1 MILRIL
7 CCRRRVLFISLLVFL
22 YQPSLQTRSQ
32 NLTRKND
39 DEIGARFDKAAA
51 KHKEELRSLW
61 HTRAAP
67 EIRIPDV
74 TLKSLSALLAK
85 RAEASGVGY
94 LARTNILFYSYDEGA
109 LSTWLVDE
117 RGIRAYDRRVLPQ
130 EEIAT
135 VIVNLRR
142 SLGVES
148 LQRARTPHKA
158 NKLPLALTSTK
169 PAVSV
174 TQAATA
180 ATEILLPNS
189 IAKALGEV
197 EHLIIVPILGIG
209 TVPFAVLQPFGA
221 DSFLIDKMSISIA
234 PSLFD
239 LGHPMSLWDPAFSSP
254 LVVGN
259 PFIPSTPDWVVPDL
273 PGAVA
278 EAEAVA
284 TAVNAKPLLK
294 KEATKE
300 TVCRTLPQADFLYFA
315 SHGIANADD
324 PLSGGFLL
332 LSADSVEAGELTARE
347 VQNTS
352 LSNARLVVLSACQ
365 TGLGKVH
372 DAGIIGLARAFQIAG
387 AERVVMSLWSV
398 NDQATNELMQE
409 FVKDM
414 KTDIPSEAL
423 RKAMIEIKKKR
434 PNPSEWAS
442 FVVFGT
448 PR

>member
-1 MILRIL
+1 MTMKTK
-7 CCRRRVLFISLLVFL
+7 VLSCSLLLILVCFQFPVNL
-22 YQPSLQTRSQ
+22 HSQT
-32 NLTRKND
+32 LTRKNE
-39 DEIGARFDKAAA
+39 DEIVARFDRAAA

-61 HTRAAP
+61 QTRAAP
-67 EIRIPDV
+67 EVRLPDV
-74 TLKSLSALLAK
+74 TLKSLSAVLAK
-85 RAEASGVGY
+85 RSAASGVGY

-117 RGIRAYDRRVLPQ
+117 SGVRAYDRRVLPQ
-130 EEIAT
+130 EQIGT
-135 VIVNLRR
+135 VITNLRN

-148 LQRARTPHKA
+148 LQRARTPRKS
-158 NKLPLALTSTK
+158 NKPPAAGGSSK

-174 TQAATA
+174 TQAVSAT
-180 ATEILLPNS
+180 TEILLPNS
-189 IAKALGEV
+189 IAKSLGEV
-197 EHLIIVPILGIG
+197 EHLVVVPILGIG
-209 TVPFAVLQPFGA
+209 TVPFAVLKPFGPEW
-221 DSFLIDKMSISIA
+221 FLIDKMSISIA

-239 LGHPMSLWDPAFSSP
+239 VGHAISQWDPEFSSP

-259 PFIPSTPDWVVPDL
+259 PFIPSTPEWVIPDL

-284 TAVNAKPLLK
+284 AAVNAKALLK
-294 KEATKE
+294 KEATREAVGKA
-300 TVCRTLPQADFLYFA
+300 LSQSDFLYFA

-347 VQNTS
+347 VQSTT
-352 LSNARLVVLSACQ
+352 LFNARLVVLSACQ

-398 NDQATNELMQE
+398 NDQATAELMQE
-409 FVKDM
+409 FIKDM
-414 KTDIPSEAL
+414 KNDIPSEAL

-434 PNPSEWAS
+434 PNPSEWAP